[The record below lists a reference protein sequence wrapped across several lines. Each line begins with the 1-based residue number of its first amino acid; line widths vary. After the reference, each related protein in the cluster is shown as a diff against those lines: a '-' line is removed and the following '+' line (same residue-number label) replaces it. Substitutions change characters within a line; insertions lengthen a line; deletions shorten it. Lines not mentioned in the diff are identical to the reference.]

1 MRDAAPAW
9 LSLDRAKGDLEGQI
23 YHAVRAR
30 ILAGALRTGDGLPS
44 TRMLAGQLG
53 VARSTV
59 VAGYDRLRAEGY
71 IAAQAGSAT
80 RVGSMPTALPRHA
93 SAVAPPP
100 APPQPERFMPFRP
113 GLPDL
118 DLFPVNTWSRCLGT
132 RARHLRWHDLGYGD
146 ELGIAPLRE
155 AIVEHVARTRAVVA
169 DPAQVVILP
178 STAAAID
185 LIARLTLTPGDTVW
199 IEDPGY
205 PTAQAIFA
213 RTGARLVP
221 VPVDDQGMAF
231 AAASPDPPRL
241 IHVSPSHQYPTGVAM
256 SLARRMALLE
266 YAADHGA
273 LIVEDDYDSE
283 FHYAGRPLAA
293 LQGLAR
299 AAQVAYIG
307 TFSKVLAPGLRLAY
321 AIVPP
326 PLMPDARATIQRSGG
341 AVAIHIQAAMTD
353 FIREGFLSAHI
364 RRMRRIYQSR
374 MEATAARLTSHWSDM
389 LLAGPGDGGLQLA
402 VYLRDPSADDQALA
416 QALHRH
422 GLGAM
427 ALSRCHLGPA
437 RAGLLF
443 GIATATA
450 ENLDRLDR
458 ALTGIMSAAPP
469 SLYAEQ
475 LHHGGPA
482 V

>member
-1 MRDAAPAW
+1 MRDAIPAW
-9 LSLDRAKGDLEGQI
+9 LSLDRTRGDLEGQI

-30 ILAGALRTGDGLPS
+30 ILAGALRPGDALPS

-80 RVGSMPTALPRHA
+80 RVGEIPTATPVRDTAEALT
-93 SAVAPPP
+93 P
-100 APPQPERFMPFRP
+100 APPEPERFMPFRP

-118 DLFPVNTWSRCLGT
+118 DLFPVKTWSRCLGT
-132 RARHLRWHDLGYGD
+132 RARQLRWHDLGYG
-146 ELGIAPLRE
+146 EEMGIAPLRE
-155 AIVEHVARTRAVVA
+155 AIVEHVARSRAVVA

-185 LIARLTLTPGDTVW
+185 LIARLTVKPGDTVW

-213 RTGARLVP
+213 RAGARLEP
-221 VPVDDQGMAF
+221 VPVDDQGIAF
-231 AAASPDPPRL
+231 DAASTVPPRL

-256 SLARRMALLE
+256 SLARRMALLD
-266 YAADHGA
+266 YAAQHGA

-321 AIVPP
+321 AILPQ
-326 PLMPDARATIQRSGG
+326 PLLTETRATIRRSGG
-341 AVAIHIQAAMTD
+341 AVAIHVQAAMAD
-353 FIREGFLSAHI
+353 FIREGFLAAHI
-364 RRMRRIYQSR
+364 RRMRRTYQMR
-374 MEATAARLTSHWSDM
+374 MEATAALLTTHWPDA
-389 LLAGPGDGGLQLA
+389 LVTGPRDGGLQLA
-402 VYLRDPSADDQALA
+402 AWLRDPVADDRALA
-416 QALHRH
+416 LALNRH

-427 ALSRCHLGPA
+427 ALSGFHLGAGRP
-437 RAGLLF
+437 GLLF
-443 GIATATA
+443 GIASATD
-450 ENLDRLDR
+450 ENLERLDR
-458 ALTGIMSAAPP
+458 ALRVLIPPAQP

-475 LHHGGPA
+475 LRHEATA

>member
-1 MRDAAPAW
+1 MRHAIPAW
-9 LSLDRAKGDLEGQI
+9 LALDRASGDLEGQI

-30 ILAGALRTGDGLPS
+30 ILAGQIGPGGTLPS
-44 TRMLAGQLG
+44 TRALANQLG

-71 IAAQAGSAT
+71 IAARTGSAT
-80 RVGSMPTALPRHA
+80 RVAELPAHPMGHGAAPAVPAL
-93 SAVAPPP
+93 APHE
-100 APPQPERFMPFRP
+100 PERFAPLRP

-118 DLFPVNTWSRCLGT
+118 DLFPVKAWSRCLGT
-132 RARHLRWHDLGYGD
+132 RARNLRWHDLGYG
-146 ELGIAPLRE
+146 EEMGLGPLRE

-169 DPAQVVILP
+169 DPAQVIIVP

-185 LIARLTLTPGDTVW
+185 LIARLTLAPNDTVW

-213 RTGARLVP
+213 RAGARLVP
-221 VPVDDQGMAF
+221 VPVDDQGLAL
-231 AAASPDPPRL
+231 AAAPLSPAPSL

-256 SLARRMALLE
+256 SLARRMALLD
-266 YAADHGA
+266 YAAAHGA

-326 PLMPDARATIQRSGG
+326 LLLPAAQAALRRSGG
-341 AVAIHIQAAMTD
+341 AVAMHVQAAMVD
-353 FIREGFLSAHI
+353 FIREGHLAAHI
-364 RRMRRIYQSR
+364 RRMRRIYQAR
-374 MEATAARLTSHWSDM
+374 MEATAA
-389 LLAGPGDGGLQLA
+389 LLVDKWGDWLMPGPRDGGLQLA
-402 VYLRDPSADDQALA
+402 AHLRDQTADDQALA
-416 QALHRH
+416 TALNQR
-422 GLGAM
+422 GLGIM
-427 ALSRCHLGPA
+427 ALSRCHLGPP
-437 RAGLLF
+437 RPGLLF
-443 GIATATA
+443 GIASATPDLLA
-450 ENLDRLDR
+450 RLDR
-458 ALTGIMSAAPP
+458 ALGET
-469 SLYAEQ
+469 L
-475 LHHGGPA
+475 PA
-482 V
+482 RAG